1 MERKI
6 NQSMAILLIL
16 ILFGLVVFPFLWMI
30 LSSFKESAMIIS
42 WPPKLWPREWT
53 MKNYTQV
60 WDSIPLLRFLTN
72 TIIFTGG
79 VVVLS
84 LVFDSM
90 AGYAFARFQFRWNK
104 QLFALVLITMMI
116 PFQVLMIP
124 LFVQEFK
131 MGILNTYAGLIL
143 PRATSAFGIF
153 MMRSFFLTLPKELE
167 ESGRIDGMSEFR
179 IYWSIMLP
187 ISLPGL
193 ITLGVILFVNNWND
207 LIYPLMLTNSTDMR
221 TLSAGLAMFVGD
233 KVIEYGPILAA
244 TLISVLPLIILF
256 VLMQK
261 YFVEGISTTGMKG

>member
-1 MERKI
+1 MKHKI
-6 NQSMAILLIL
+6 SQLASLLFIL

-30 LSSFKESAMIIS
+30 LSSFKESAAIIT

-53 MKNYTQV
+53 HMNYVRV
-60 WDSIPLLRFLTN
+60 WTSIPLLRFILN
-72 TIIFTGG
+72 TSVFTVG
-79 VVVLS
+79 VVILS
-84 LVFDSM
+84 LFFDSL
-90 AGYAFARFQFRWNK
+90 AGYAFARFDFKWKK
-104 QLFALVLITMMI
+104 QLFSLVLVTMMV

-131 MGILNTYAGLIL
+131 MGILNSFAGLIL

-153 MMRSFFLTLPKELE
+153 LMRSFFMTLPKELE
-167 ESGRIDGMSEFR
+167 ESGRIDGMSEMR

-187 ISLPGL
+187 ISVPGL

-221 TLSAGLAMFVGD
+221 VLSAGLAMFVGD
-233 KVIEYGPILAA
+233 KVIEYGPILSA
-244 TLISVLPLIILF
+244 TMISVLPLIVIFISL
-256 VLMQK
+256 QK